1 MPESLRIVVIC
12 SVKPLADALVGSL
25 RGLGHEPVAL
35 LGPRR
40 DDDREM
46 PSHLLLTDASAPKGL
61 DLLFARDK
69 HAIERLLRAY
79 EPDLML
85 CAGFPWK
92 IPQAALDVPRLG
104 SVNQHPALLPRHRGP
119 IPFAWTVREDDAE
132 WGMSW
137 HYMDAELDT
146 GNLLGQG
153 SIPVDDDDVLI
164 DDFGLRIQELAMG
177 LLPQVLER
185 VMAGDP
191 GDPQPS
197 EGVTWAGHFEDD
209 DYVRIDWSRAG
220 PRGAQPGAGLAPHVR
235 HVGPAGAG
243 RRARRRGGRRPRDAA
258 DRPGR
263 RRASRGVRRRP
274 GVGRR
279 DRARLSGCRP
289 VGGRAPR

>member
-12 SVKPLADALVGSL
+12 SVKPLADALVGTL
-25 RGLGHEPVAL
+25 RELGHEPVAL

-40 DDDREM
+40 DEGHEM
-46 PSHLLLTDASAPKGL
+46 PPHLVLTDASAPKGL

-69 HAIERLLRAY
+69 HAIEPLLRAY
-79 EPDLML
+79 EPDLMM

-146 GNLLGQG
+146 GNLLAQG
-153 SIPVDDDDVLI
+153 SIPVDDDDVVI
-164 DDFGLRIQELAMG
+164 EEFAPKIQALAMG

-197 EGVTWAGHFEDD
+197 EGATWAGHFEDD
-209 DYVRIDWSRAG
+209 DYVRIDWSQPARAIHNQVRAWRLTFG
-220 PRGAQPGAGLAPHVR
+220 MSGL
-235 HVGPAGAG
+235 
-243 RRARRRGGRRPRDAA
+243 
-258 DRPGR
+258 
-263 RRASRGVRRRP
+263 
-274 GVGRR
+274 
-279 DRARLSGCRP
+279 
-289 VGGRAPR
+289 RAPIGELGGDEVVVLETRLTDPGGGAMRVECGDGPVWVVATEPV

>member
-1 MPESLRIVVIC
+1 MAESLRIVVIC
-12 SVKPLADALVGSL
+12 SIKPLADALVGTL

-40 DDDREM
+40 DGSVEM
-46 PSHLLLTDASAPKGL
+46 PQHLVLTDASAPKGL

-69 HAIERLLRAY
+69 HAIEPLLRAY

-132 WGMSW
+132 WGMTW

-146 GNLLGQG
+146 GNLLAQG
-153 SIPVDDDDVLI
+153 STPVDDDDVLI
-164 DDFGLRIQELAMG
+164 DDFAPKIQELAMG

-191 GDPQPS
+191 GHPQPS
-197 EGVTWAGHFEDD
+197 QGATWAGHFEDD
-209 DYVRIDWSRAG
+209 EYVRIDWSQPARVIHNQVRAW
-220 PRGAQPGAGLAPHVR
+220 
-235 HVGPAGAG
+235 
-243 RRARRRGGRRPRDAA
+243 
-258 DRPGR
+258 
-263 RRASRGVRRRP
+263 
-274 GVGRR
+274 
-279 DRARLSGCRP
+279 RLTFGMSCL
-289 VGGRAPR
+289 RAPIGELDGEEVVVLETRLADPGGGARQVECGDAPLWVVATEPV

>member
-1 MPESLRIVVIC
+1 MIC
-12 SVKPLADALVGSL
+12 SVKPLADELVGTL

-40 DDDREM
+40 DGSVEM
-46 PSHLLLTDASAPKGL
+46 PQHLVLTDASAPKGL

-69 HAIERLLRAY
+69 HAIEPLLRAY

-132 WGMSW
+132 WGMTW

-146 GNLLGQG
+146 GNLLAQG
-153 SIPVDDDDVLI
+153 SIPLDDDDVLI
-164 DDFGLRIQELAMG
+164 DDFAPKIQALAMG
-177 LLPQVLER
+177 LLPQALER

-197 EGVTWAGHFEDD
+197 QGATWAGYFEDD
-209 DYVRIDWSRAG
+209 EYVRIDWSAR
-220 PRGAQPGAGLAPHVR
+220 PRDPQPGARLASHVR
-235 HVGPAGAG
+235 DVGSARAD

-258 DRPGR
+258 RRTGR
-263 RRASRGVRRRP
+263 WRAARRVRRRS
-274 GVGRR
+274 
-279 DRARLSGCRP
+279 AL
-289 VGGRAPR
+289 GGRYRAGLSARQGSASAHSRYTPM